1 MKLVSFLVALALV
14 IYQVDKI
21 LPRFFIFDIDEL
33 RELSQAS
40 IARHPNNVTALLQD
54 LNGSIREKYG
64 EKHIAP
70 FTTDE
75 SQWVWRYVLQP
86 RWNWRNLRAC

>member
-1 MKLVSFLVALALV
+1 MKLISIFLVIALV

-21 LPRFFIFDIDEL
+21 LPRFFIFDVDDL
-33 RELSQAS
+33 RELAQAS
-40 IARHPNNVTALLQD
+40 IEKHPSNITALLHD

-75 SQWVWRYVLQP
+75 SQWVWR
-86 RWNWRNLRAC
+86 